1 MDQFANIWK
10 EHLKISE
17 VTKFG
22 SDFVDN
28 YQRYTGS
35 KVEKFERCCMV
46 GGNFVSPLN
55 KMPVKCFDFAK
66 L

>member
-10 EHLKISE
+10 EHLKISK
-17 VTKFG
+17 VTKFA

-28 YQRYTGS
+28 YRRYTGTKS
-35 KVEKFERCCMV
+35 RHFKDVV
-46 GGNFVSPLN
+46 WWGDNFVSPLY
-55 KMPVKCFDFAK
+55 KMPVKCLDFAK